1 MQNASEGE
9 VAGGFLMKLPT
20 FLTKMKYGD
29 IRLTGHRIDLL
40 HMVDLYN
47 EGKTAE
53 EICYEF
59 DTLDIQL
66 VRQVIEFYL
75 ANKSEVDKY
84 VAKCHVEIDRQA
96 AAPRKGPDLAEL
108 KRRMEARRR
117 RGA

>member
-1 MQNASEGE
+1 ME
-9 VAGGFLMKLPT
+9 LPP

-40 HMVDLYN
+40 HVVDLYKD
-47 EGKTAE
+47 GKTVG

-59 DTLDIQL
+59 DTLSIPL

-75 ANKSEVDKY
+75 ANKSEVDDY
-84 VAKCHVEIDRQA
+84 VAKCHAEIDRQA

-108 KRRMEARRR
+108 QRRREAQRR